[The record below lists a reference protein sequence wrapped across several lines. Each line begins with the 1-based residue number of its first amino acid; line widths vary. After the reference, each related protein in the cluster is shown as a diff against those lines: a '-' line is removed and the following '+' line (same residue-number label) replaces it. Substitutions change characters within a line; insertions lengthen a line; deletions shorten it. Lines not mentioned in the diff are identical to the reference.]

1 MLIAAK
7 LIKKSRVLRKCGECG
22 SFIEPGSSA
31 LRLYGM
37 AEDGDPPY
45 IIFIHSQACRYGDRI
60 DPKILAAIKTQS
72 EEI

>member
-7 LIKKSRVLRKCGECG
+7 LIKKSKVIRKCGECG

-45 IIFIHSQACRYGDRI
+45 IIFIHSHTCRYGDRV
-60 DPKILAAIKTQS
+60 DPKILAALT
-72 EEI
+72 EET